1 MNFHNIIWFTYIF
14 WNNFSLG
21 FSTNKVKIQFNRAP
35 VSGLYGPYTACFDY
49 KSEYPKNIDAGKPF
63 HRLEDKEKLFVKGEA
78 RLQYG
83 PTTECDMGDGE
94 VKWVFLY
101 FSHVFFP
108 IQRVFEFI
116 FFRLTFQHETTN
128 EGYTNLQKKW
138 WFYYNQFFN

>member
-1 MNFHNIIWFTYIF
+1 MNFHNIIWFIYIF

-35 VSGLYGPYTACFDY
+35 VSGLYGPYTACFNY

-94 VKWVFLY
+94 VKWVFFYFPLLFYPFKEFSNLY
-101 FSHVFFP
+101 FSD
-108 IQRVFEFI
+108 
-116 FFRLTFQHETTN
+116 
-128 EGYTNLQKKW
+128 
-138 WFYYNQFFN
+138 

>member
-1 MNFHNIIWFTYIF
+1 MNFHNTIWFIYIF

-49 KSEYPKNIDAGKPF
+49 KSEYPKNIDASKPF

-94 VKWVFLY
+94 VKWVFFLI
-101 FSHVFFP
+101 FPCFFTHSKSFR
-108 IQRVFEFI
+108 IYI
-116 FFRLTFQHETTN
+116 FQINIPTWN
-128 EGYTNLQKKW
+128 N
-138 WFYYNQFFN
+138 

>member
-1 MNFHNIIWFTYIF
+1 MVVDMSEPRKLNFLKKLNFHNIIWFIYIF

-35 VSGLYGPYTACFDY
+35 VSGLYGPYTACFNY

-94 VKWVFLY
+94 VKWVF
-101 FSHVFFP
+101 
-108 IQRVFEFI
+108 FI
-116 FFRLTFQHETTN
+116 FPACFPHSKSFRIYIFQINIPTWN
-128 EGYTNLQKKW
+128 N
-138 WFYYNQFFN
+138 